1 MKCFINC
8 AAVWAVFMGITLAVA
23 TILFT
28 TVWVTGAIATALLG
42 SGIFSWVITSIVPL
56 SILGAILVIVDRKN
70 ICK

>member
-42 SGIFSWVITSIVPL
+42 SGILSWAITSIVTL

>member
-42 SGIFSWVITSIVPL
+42 SGILSWVITSIVPL